1 MKQLISMI
9 IFYLFSLNANLIK
22 LSDFIRHTKYE
33 SVKASPGGK
42 QLAGKKT
49 FDAYKILVFWD
60 FKTKAL
66 KHLLGLSKKRNL
78 GGYYWINNERVV
90 LDVTHSYGPLDHKY
104 LVE

>member
-1 MKQLISMI
+1 MKKVLAICFLSI
-9 IFYLFSLNANLIK
+9 EIKANGLE
-22 LSDFIRHTKYE
+22 DFTKHAHAEYE
-33 SVKASPGGK
+33 SVKTSPGGK